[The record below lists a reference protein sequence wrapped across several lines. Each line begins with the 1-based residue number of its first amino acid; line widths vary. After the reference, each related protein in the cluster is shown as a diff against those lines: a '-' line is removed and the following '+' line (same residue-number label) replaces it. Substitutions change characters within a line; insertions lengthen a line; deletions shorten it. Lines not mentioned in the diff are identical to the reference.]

1 MHSKTD
7 FNSICNSIFASPIVT
22 VHYESVLQQIRQTGD
37 GFCLRGERRGKNT
50 SPLSSNAFGERRGA
64 SAAEGDG
71 AAPSSTPAELLPLP
85 LLVVFIAAGVGA
97 AGAGEA

>member
-50 SPLSSNAFGERRGA
+50 SPLSSRSKMHRSLPTLLDAR
-64 SAAEGDG
+64 SAMHSIVAE
-71 AAPSSTPAELLPLP
+71 AYLLLPMA
-85 LLVVFIAAGVGA
+85 VGVSLMRGK
-97 AGAGEA
+97 